1 MPVKINFKEF
11 HELYMNLALVC
22 VLNLNF
28 QLLDFKSTD
37 SCEGY

>member
-1 MPVKINFKEF
+1 MPVEISFKEF
-11 HELYMNLALVC
+11 YELYMNLELVC

-28 QLLDFKSTD
+28 QLFDFKITD